1 MSRKGTQVINSS
13 TMAVLAIL
21 VAATLSGS
29 ALNLMDLH
37 KITLEEDITK
47 IVSNRVAS
55 GVYGLDSYSNGSLEM
70 DLDSKYRVV
79 PAEEGEAVNV
89 SLDSS
94 TEISSVVYE
103 LVGSQSDSS
112 TYSISRFDVDSN
124 VVFEEDISAEIIC
137 AEKGSNEIQI
147 SGGEC

>member
-1 MSRKGTQVINSS
+1 LITVVVLDRALDTVTKLTTVLGRSDVSRKGTQVINSS

-55 GVYGLDSYSNGSLEM
+55 G
-70 DLDSKYRVV
+70 
-79 PAEEGEAVNV
+79 
-89 SLDSS
+89 
-94 TEISSVVYE
+94 
-103 LVGSQSDSS
+103 
-112 TYSISRFDVDSN
+112 SIWPGFVL
-124 VVFEEDISAEIIC
+124 
-137 AEKGSNEIQI
+137 
-147 SGGEC
+147 

>member
-1 MSRKGTQVINSS
+1 
-13 TMAVLAIL
+13 MAVLAIL
-21 VAATLSGS
+21 VAATLLGS